1 MTESPLD
8 FGQPM
13 TLHQPSIHRHLRSLR
28 EWCVG
33 LMLVLIAATIGAV
46 QAKEYGGI
54 EQQRIEK
61 TFPQTDSVSAPEGP
75 FKVRTLS
82 TAGTITGYV
91 FQSLDVVDIPA
102 YSGKPINT
110 QVILD
115 PAGVIKDAYVLEH
128 HEPILLIGIPE
139 AKLHAFSAK
148 YKDIN
153 VSQRVVVG
161 HSSDPNAVTVDAIA
175 GATVTAMVVNEVI
188 MRAAHEVA
196 VSLKLVEDKSGQAQK
211 PATVRQDF
219 YEPATWEQLTGNG
232 AIRRLNLTRG
242 QVDAAFKGTEAEGI
256 DIASAEQVDDTF
268 IELYVAD
275 LNPPTIGRNLL
286 GDNQYR
292 FLMQELKPG
301 EQAIAVLGRG
311 LFSYKGSG
319 YVRGGIFD
327 RVQLRQF
334 GNVISFRDMDHQR
347 LSDVFAKGIP
357 EFDEMSIF
365 IVRDPARFDPGAA
378 WTLELLVRRQTG
390 PVSGTFSSFELPYQ
404 MPEPYLER
412 PLPSAEELAA
422 IEEAGRPMWVT
433 IWYQKQFQI
442 MVLGVALLLLTTIL
456 FLQDTFTRRPH
467 FLHWLRR
474 GYLVFTVVF
483 IGWYALGQLSVVNV
497 LTFVHALFEN
507 FRWELFLT
515 DPLIFMLW
523 VFTAASILL
532 WGRGVF
538 CGWLCPFGALQELI
552 NEAARKL
559 KIPQY
564 ELPFAVHERL
574 WAIKYIIL
582 LALFG
587 VSLESMT
594 TAELFA
600 EVEPFKTAITL
611 RFDRQW
617 WFVLYAVA
625 LLVINIFTRKV
636 YCRYICPLGA
646 ALAIPTKLRLF
657 DWLKRRKE
665 CGDPCQ
671 LCAKECEIQAI
682 HPDGR
687 INANECHYCLD
698 CQMTWNNDH
707 KCPPLINKRK
717 KQRGKAAPVSAQ
729 LIPVVEVTA
738 EPGEHTS
745 PVTVFIPSRSTS

>member
-1 MTESPLD
+1 MTESP
-8 FGQPM
+8 FEISEPM
-13 TLHQPSIHRHLRSLR
+13 TIHPPSIHGNLRA
-28 EWCVG
+28 WGVG
-33 LMLVLIAATIGAV
+33 LVVMLMLMLATFEAV
-46 QAKEYGGI
+46 QAKQYGDI

-61 TFPQTDSVSAPEGP
+61 TFPQTDSVSAPEGR

-82 TAGTITGYV
+82 AAGKVLGYV

-115 PAGVIKDAYVLEH
+115 TAGAIQDAYVLEH

-139 AKLHAFSAK
+139 AKLHGFSAR
-148 YKDIN
+148 YKGIK

-161 HSSDPNAVTVDAIA
+161 HSSDPKAVTVDAIA

-188 MRAAHEVA
+188 MRAAHDVA
-196 VSLKLVEDKSGQAQK
+196 VSLKLIEDTGGVARM

-219 YEPATWEQLTGNG
+219 FEPATWEQLTGNG

-242 QVDAAFKGTEAEGI
+242 QVDTAFKGTDAEGVENAAA
-256 DIASAEQVDDTF
+256 DQVDETF
-268 IELYVAD
+268 IELYTAD
-275 LNPPTIGRNLL
+275 LNPPTIGRALL

-292 FLMQELKPG
+292 LLMQDLKPG
-301 EQAIAVLGRG
+301 EQAIVVLGRG

-347 LSDVFAKGIP
+347 LSDVFAKGMP
-357 EFDEMSIF
+357 EFTEMSIF
-365 IVRDPARFDPGAA
+365 IVREPARFDPGSP
-378 WTLELLVRRQTG
+378 WSLELLVRRQTG
-390 PVSGTFSSFELPYQ
+390 PLSSTFSSFELPYQ
-404 MPEPYLER
+404 LPEPYLER
-412 PLPSAEELAA
+412 PLPSVEELAA
-422 IEEAGRPMWVT
+422 LEEAGRPMWLT
-433 IWYQKQFQI
+433 IWYQKTFQI
-442 MVLGVALLLLTTIL
+442 TVLGSALLLLMAIL
-456 FLQDTFTRRPH
+456 FLQDSFTRRPR

-483 IGWYALGQLSVVNV
+483 LGWYALGQLSVVNV
-497 LTFVHALFEN
+497 LTFAHALFDH

-523 VFTAASILL
+523 VFAAASILL

-559 KIPQY
+559 RIPQY

-582 LALFG
+582 LLLFG
-587 VSLESMT
+587 LSLESMS

-625 LLVINIFTRKV
+625 LLVINLFTRKV

-646 ALAIPTKLRLF
+646 ALAIPSKFRLF
-657 DWLKRRKE
+657 DWLKRRKD
-665 CGDPCQ
+665 CGTPCQ

-698 CQMTWNNDH
+698 CQMTYHNDN

-717 KQRGKAAPVSAQ
+717 KRGKPAPIAVQ
-729 LIPVVEVTA
+729 LIPVVEVSA
-738 EPGEHTS
+738 LE
-745 PVTVFIPSRSTS
+745 

>member
-1 MTESPLD
+1 M
-8 FGQPM
+8 
-13 TLHQPSIHRHLRSLR
+13 PSVRWFFRITGEGHG
-28 EWCVG
+28 G
-33 LMLVLIAATIGAV
+33 L
-46 QAKEYGGI
+46 
-54 EQQRIEK
+54 EQQRVETI
-61 TFPQTDSVSAPEGP
+61 FPGSDGLSEPDGE
-75 FKVRTLS
+75 FKVRTIRTGKDVL
-82 TAGTITGYV
+82 GYV
-91 FQSLDVVDIPA
+91 FQSQNVVDIPA
-102 YSGKPINT
+102 YSGKPINM

-115 PAGVIKDAYVLEH
+115 THGVIQDAYVLEH
-128 HEPILLIGIPE
+128 HEPILLIGIPVE
-139 AKLHAFSAK
+139 KLHALDAK
-148 YKDIN
+148 YKGVKADR
-153 VSQRVVVG
+153 RVVVG
-161 HSSDPNAVTVDAIA
+161 RSSDLEAVTVDGIS
-175 GATVTAMVVNEVI
+175 GATVTVMVVNEII
-188 MRAAHEVA
+188 MRAAQKVA
-196 VSLKLVEDKSGQAQK
+196 VSLKLIEDRAGAAQK

-232 AIRRLNLTRG
+232 AVRRLNLTRG

-256 DIASAEQVDDTF
+256 DNAAADQVDDTF
-268 IELYVAD
+268 IELYTAD
-275 LNPPTIGRNLL
+275 LNPPAIGRNLL

-292 FLMQELKPG
+292 FLMQDLKPG

-334 GNVISFRDMDHQR
+334 GNVISFRDVDHQR
-347 LSDVFAKGIP
+347 LSDVFAKGMP

-365 IVRDPARFDPGAA
+365 IVREAARFDPGSP
-378 WTLELLVRRQTG
+378 WSLELLVRRQTG
-390 PVSGTFSSFELPYQ
+390 AVSGVFSSFELPYQ
-404 MPEPYLER
+404 MPEQYLLR
-412 PLPSAEELAA
+412 PPPTAEELAA
-422 IEEAGRPMWVT
+422 IEVANRPTWVN
-433 IWYQKQFQI
+433 IWYQKAFQI
-442 MVLGVALLLLTTIL
+442 GVLCTALAVLMVIL
-456 FLQDTFTRRPH
+456 FLQDTFTKYPR

-474 GYLVFTVVF
+474 VYLVFTVVF
-483 IGWYALGQLSVVNV
+483 IGWYALGQISVVNV

-515 DPLIFMLW
+515 DPIIFILW
-523 VFTAASILL
+523 TFTAASILL

-582 LALFG
+582 LLLFG
-587 VSLESMT
+587 ISLESMT
-594 TAELFA
+594 AAEQFA

-611 RFDRQW
+611 KFDRQW
-617 WFVLYAVA
+617 WFVAYAVA

-636 YCRYICPLGA
+636 YCRYVCPLGA

-665 CGDPCQ
+665 CGTPCQ

-682 HPDGR
+682 HPDGH

-698 CQMTWNNDH
+698 CQMTYHNEN
-707 KCPPLINKRK
+707 KCPPLVIKNKRK
-717 KQRGKAAPVSAQ
+717 TRSKPAPVLDREE
-729 LIPVVEVTA
+729 LIPVVQVF
-738 EPGEHTS
+738 EP
-745 PVTVFIPSRSTS
+745 